1 MKSTWRTYFVS
12 LILLLADT
20 LSLGLLWVCA
30 WQIRNILT
38 TWSFAGLQQI
48 NPLDSYLV
56 VLPKLLLA
64 WLVVLAGFRAYRHKG
79 KISSLNEV
87 RDIHKIALGLFFA
100 TIFVDFIFRHG
111 DISRAVIFTAA
122 AFHAIYMYAS
132 RSVLRWIKT
141 QLRERGVGLIRAA
154 VIGAGDTGRQ
164 VARHLHNH
172 PEIGYE
178 LVGFIDRRAA
188 ELGDSVEGVP
198 VIGTSDKLDE
208 VLIRHRVE
216 EVFLAIPS
224 LDQNDTLN
232 LVVKCEAAKVH
243 FKIVKQDLIEV
254 IAERVKI
261 DDIGEFPVIQL
272 KDGHLDPLSLAVK
285 RALDLLMVSVALIL
299 AAPLFLVVGIAV
311 KMSSEGPVLFSHD
324 RVGQD
329 GKIFSLH
336 KFRTMYTDSDPYAV
350 APGDQ
355 SDSRITPIGRFLRSS
370 SLDELPQL
378 FNVLKGNMS
387 MVGPRPEMPF
397 IVETYEPWQRRRL
410 DVPQGITGI
419 WQISGRKELPL
430 HHNLEYDFY
439 YIRNWSIL
447 LDISILLRTVPA
459 VLFRKG
465 AF

>member
-1 MKSTWRTYFVS
+1 MKSTWRAFLVS

-20 LSLGLLWVCA
+20 LCLGLLWVAA
-30 WQIRNILT
+30 WQIRNIMT
-38 TWSFAGLQQI
+38 AINGGGLLPI

-56 VLPKLLLA
+56 VLPKMLIGWVA
-64 WLVVLAGFRAYRHKG
+64 VLAGFRAYRHKG

-87 RDIHKIALGLFFA
+87 RDIYKTALGLFFA
-100 TIFVDFIFRHG
+100 TIFVDFVFRHG

-122 AFHAIYMYAS
+122 AFHAIYLYAS
-132 RSVLRWIKT
+132 RSLLRYIKT
-141 QLRERGVGLIRAA
+141 QLRERGIGLIRAA
-154 VIGAGDTGRQ
+154 VIGAGDTGRR
-164 VARHLHNH
+164 VARHLRTH

-178 LVGFIDRRAA
+178 LVGFIDKKAD
-188 ELGDSVEGVP
+188 ELESQIDGVP
-198 VIGTSDKLDE
+198 VIGSSENLADT
-208 VLIRHRVE
+208 LIKNGVE

-224 LDQNDTLN
+224 LNQNDTLN
-232 LVVKCEAAKVH
+232 LVVQCEAAKVH

-272 KDGHLDPLSLAVK
+272 KDGHLHPFSLAVK
-285 RALDLLMVSVALIL
+285 RVLDLIMVSVALVL
-299 AAPLFLVVGIAV
+299 ASPLFVGVAIAV
-311 KMSSEGPVLFSHD
+311 RMSSEGPVLFSHD

-329 GKIFSLH
+329 GKIFRLH
-336 KFRTMYTDSDPYAV
+336 KFRTMYHNTNPYQV

-378 FNVLKGNMS
+378 FNVLKGDMS

-419 WQISGRKELPL
+419 WQISGRKDLPL
-430 HHNLEYDFY
+430 HFNLEYDFY